1 VIHPLY
7 VIQLNKLIY
16 ETYMLDSVDLLE
28 LYSEEEH
35 EIEILLFFRSRVA
48 VPIIQ
53 PSYVNHN

>member
-1 VIHPLY
+1 
-7 VIQLNKLIY
+7 
-16 ETYMLDSVDLLE
+16 MLDSVDLLE